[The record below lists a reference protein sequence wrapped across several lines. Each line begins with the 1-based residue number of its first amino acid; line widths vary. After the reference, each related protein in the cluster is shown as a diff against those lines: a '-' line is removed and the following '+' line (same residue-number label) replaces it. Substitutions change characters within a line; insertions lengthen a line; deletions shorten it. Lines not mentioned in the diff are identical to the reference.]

1 LGFKVDRA
9 EIVKTGVES
18 EAVVEGLNVVKDG
31 GPSLGAG
38 GEAVMIDQFVFESAP
53 EGFDKGVIVAV
64 ALAAHGRDL
73 ETKGSAPVPSV
84 PGTLTYEV
92 PLAK

>member
-1 LGFKVDRA
+1 MGFKVDRA

-38 GEAVMIDQFVFESAP
+38 GEAVMIDQFVFERLQKDSI
-53 EGFDKGVIVAV
+53 K
-64 ALAAHGRDL
+64 AL
-73 ETKGSAPVPSV
+73 S
-84 PGTLTYEV
+84 
-92 PLAK
+92 